1 MRPATNPVPGE
12 GQARAGALRPAL
24 AAALAVFA
32 FWLVVSAS
40 LAPADLAVGVLLA
53 AALGWWSAYFLW
65 AGAAPVVA
73 PGVPVRLPLHL
84 LRLAGEVV
92 FAALH
97 VARLVLD
104 PRLPV
109 APRLLR
115 LETGLRS
122 PAARISFALSLTL
135 TPGTLAVDL
144 EDGTFLVHCLDEASA
159 RRLLDGALERRIAWV
174 FGEEEGS

>member
-24 AAALAVFA
+24 AAAVAVFV

-40 LAPADLAVGVLLA
+40 LAPADLVAGALLA
-53 AALGWWSAYFLW
+53 AALGWWSARFLW

-73 PGVPVRLPLHL
+73 PRLLLRLPNHL
-84 LRLAGEVV
+84 ARLAGEVV
-92 FAALH
+92 VAALH

-122 PAARISFALSLTL
+122 PAARITFALSLTL
-135 TPGTLAVDL
+135 TPGTLAIDL
-144 EDGTFLVHCLDEASA
+144 EDGSFLVHCLDDASA
-159 RRLLDGALERRIAWV
+159 RRLLEGVLERRIAWV
-174 FGEEEGS
+174 FGEEGGS